1 MKMTQQS
8 SLRNPLGVTAFPS
21 SEPWVDEILQERL
34 RAFKAERV
42 TIRSGWDGYAPLA
55 RWYQNDPEAW
65 EIPHVSGLTD
75 HIYRLW
81 VPYRNNKQKKEKI
94 YVQSRTTSMPW
105 MNWCG
110 SRQRGRLKCVQTS
123 QSGIRVRPWRFG
135 FVPSERT

>member
-1 MKMTQQS
+1 MKMTPQS

-34 RAFKAERV
+34 QAFKAERV

-75 HIYRLW
+75 HLYRLW

-94 YVQSRTTSMPW
+94 YVSEPYHVYAMDELV
-105 MNWCG
+105 
-110 SRQRGRLKCVQTS
+110 RLSATWKIEMRADLAIWYPGKTVAIWFRS
-123 QSGIRVRPWRFG
+123 K
-135 FVPSERT
+135 